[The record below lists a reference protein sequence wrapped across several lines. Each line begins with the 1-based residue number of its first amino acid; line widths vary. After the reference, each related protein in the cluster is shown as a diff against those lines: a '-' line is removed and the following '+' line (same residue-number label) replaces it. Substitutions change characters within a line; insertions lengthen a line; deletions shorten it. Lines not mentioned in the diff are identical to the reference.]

1 MKKFKLILAL
11 LVFITVYSFGQN
23 DFTPETK
30 FNQSAFRKVSGNEQS
45 VVNNEQ
51 PVRIPEELMSKYN
64 AACDNGDEN
73 KKSYY
78 NSLIEQYLE
87 KSGSSDIPE
96 GMKIIKEPGF
106 TGDWY
111 NSDVQVTSGDV
122 SYNSSFR
129 QIDLKQGEDGLMYM
143 AVNRRN
149 VPNSS
154 GYISVYKSSD
164 GGATWLGVVSITV
177 NPGYYASISMLV
189 ESRNN
194 SIADSTRILLYYT
207 YSSSLNF
214 DNASLYCASFRSNG
228 SASYIKLVASPSA
241 GNRFVSPSACSDGMF
256 FQSTTYMHAVVR
268 EETNAGGIV
277 SLRHF
282 RSTDWGVSHTSAE
295 IFTASDDRYPVC
307 AYSNETGTDSI
318 YIAVERGISLT
329 EHEIRLIAT
338 SETPLTNYTIRYI
351 TDAAPGT
358 MYERPSITI
367 QQRHFSLPQ
376 RILVTCTKNNRAV
389 YHYSNDGG
397 AVWTIDANLGS
408 PLQQVDY
415 TFCSSDSLAA
425 GDKDFIAA
433 FVDLN
438 GDSITVRHG
447 DLGNMGAMQHKRN
460 SVQSSGLLAPAA
472 AIYRVGGNKYSA
484 FCYAGFGPTGVYYN
498 METLV
503 TGITPV
509 GNGIPTAFKLEQ
521 NYPNP
526 FNPVTNI
533 KFSLPKSGMVTLMVY
548 DITGKVVAE
557 LINGSMNAGTYN
569 YDLNASNFGSG
580 VYFYRLN
587 AEGFTETKKM
597 ILVK

>member
-1 MKKFKLILAL
+1 
-11 LVFITVYSFGQN
+11 VYSFGQN
-23 DFTPETK
+23 DFTSETQ
-30 FNQSAFRKVSGNEQS
+30 FNLSAFRKVSGNEQS
-45 VVNNEQ
+45 VVNNQ
-51 PVRIPEELMSKYN
+51 PAIQIPSELMNKYN
-64 AACDNGDEN
+64 AACDKGDEN
-73 KKSYY
+73 MKKYFS
-78 NSLIEQYLE
+78 SQIEQYLE
-87 KSGSSDIPE
+87 KSGSSDIPQ
-96 GMKIIKEPGF
+96 GMTIVKEHEF
-106 TGDWY
+106 SGDWY

-122 SYNSSFR
+122 SFSSSFR

-177 NPGYYASISMLV
+177 NPGYYGSVSMLV

-194 SIADSTRILLYYT
+194 TIADSTRILLYYT
-207 YSSSLNF
+207 YSSSSNF

-228 SASYIKLVASPSA
+228 SAAYIIHVASPSA
-241 GNRFVSPSACSDGMF
+241 GNRFVSPTACSDGMF
-256 FQSTTYMHAVVR
+256 FQSSTYMHAVVR

-282 RSTDWGVSHTSAE
+282 RSTDWGVTHTSAE

-338 SETPLTNYTIRYI
+338 SETPLTSYTIRYI

-389 YHYSNDGG
+389 YHFSSDGG
-397 AVWTIDANLGS
+397 AVWTIDASLG
-408 PLQQVDY
+408 LTTQQVDY
-415 TFCSSDSLAA
+415 TYCSSDSLAA

-447 DLGNMGAMQHKRN
+447 DLGAMGTYQHKRN
-460 SVQSSGLLAPAA
+460 SNQSSGLLAPAA
-472 AIYRVGGNKYSA
+472 AIYKVGGNKYSA

-509 GNGIPTAFKLEQ
+509 NSEIPSAFKLEQ

-533 KFSLPKSGMVTLMVY
+533 RFSLPKAGMVSMKIF
-548 DITGKVVAE
+548 DISGREVAE
-557 LINGSMNAGTYN
+557 LISGTMNAGTYN
-569 YDLNASNFGSG
+569 YDFNASNLSSG
-580 VYFYRLN
+580 IYFYRIN
-587 AEGFTETKKM
+587 AEGFTDTKKM